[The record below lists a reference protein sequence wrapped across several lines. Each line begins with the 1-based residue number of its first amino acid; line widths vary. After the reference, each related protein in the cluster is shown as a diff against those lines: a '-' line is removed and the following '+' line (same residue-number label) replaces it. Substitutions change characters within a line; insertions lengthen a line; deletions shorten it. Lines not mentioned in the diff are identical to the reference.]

1 MAFDKHT
8 LKSVS
13 VEILC
18 FRGQRENP
26 RWMDIDPGAL
36 VVHRPKTLLD
46 SPPPLCQLEMY
57 STLCAVQADTSL
69 LSESLEPRW
78 TRLEEV
84 IGLPRSQYYKM
95 EFDIILSFGL
105 TELKAQVCWEE
116 NVSMVVHSESF

>member
-1 MAFDKHT
+1 MSYSRMAFDKHT

-46 SPPPLCQLEMY
+46 SPPPLPIRDVLD
-57 STLCAVQADTSL
+57 TLCSSSRYITFK
-69 LSESLEPRW
+69 RI
-78 TRLEEV
+78 T
-84 IGLPRSQYYKM
+84 
-95 EFDIILSFGL
+95 
-105 TELKAQVCWEE
+105 
-116 NVSMVVHSESF
+116 